1 MRLSVRTLCL
11 LSLLGLVRAI
21 KVISTAAD
29 LPLAKDG
36 VAEILNSS
44 LAGQD
49 EVTVCLRFLTHQFS
63 VQHGEWIAVL
73 SIGEATLFSRNDNIH
88 SSLCCHL
95 RLDLGLISN

>member
-29 LPLAKDG
+29 MPLAKDG

-44 LAGQD
+44 LAGHD

-63 VQHGEWIAVL
+63 VQHGVWIVFL
-73 SIGEATLFSRNDNIH
+73 SIGVANLFSRHDNIH
-88 SSLCCHL
+88 SSL
-95 RLDLGLISN
+95 

>member
-1 MRLSVRTLCL
+1 MRLSVRSLCL
-11 LSLLGLVRAI
+11 LSLLGLGRAI

-49 EVTVCLRFLTHQFS
+49 EVTVCVRFLTHQFS
-63 VQHGEWIAVL
+63 VQHSEWIVFL
-73 SIGEATLFSRNDNIH
+73 SIGVANLFSRHDNIH

-95 RLDLGLISN
+95 RLDLGFISN